1 MLVVAGRITVKPERR
16 EDAVRLALDVA
27 AETRKEAGCLS
38 YRFYADLE
46 DPGAF
51 FIFEEWRDQ
60 AALTAHFATPHMAT
74 FIAQVPELIAG
85 PPTITRYEVASSAP
99 M

>member
-1 MLVVAGRITVKPERR
+1 MLVVAGRIAVKPERR
-16 EDAVRLALDVA
+16 EDAVRLALEVA
-27 AETRKEAGCLS
+27 AATRAEPGCLS
-38 YRFYADLE
+38 YRFHADLE

-60 AALTAHFATPHMAT
+60 AALDAHFATPHMAT
-74 FIAQVPELIAG
+74 FLEHVAGLIAA
-85 PPTITRYEVASSAP
+85 PPAITRYEVASSGP

>member
-1 MLVVAGRITVKPERR
+1 MLVVAGRIAVKPERR
-16 EDAVRLALDVA
+16 EDAVRLALEVA
-27 AETRKEAGCLS
+27 AATRAEPGCLS

-46 DPGAF
+46 DPGTF

-60 AALTAHFATPHMAT
+60 TALDGHFTTPHMAT
-74 FIAQVPELIAG
+74 FLEHVGGLVAA
-85 PPTITRYEVASSAP
+85 PPTITRYEVACAGP

>member
-1 MLVVAGRITVKPERR
+1 MLVVAGRIAVKPERR

-27 AETRKEAGCLS
+27 EATRAEAGCLS

-46 DPGAF
+46 DPNRF
-51 FIFEEWRDQ
+51 FIFEEWRDED
-60 AALTAHFATPHMAT
+60 ALAAHFGTPHMTRFLEHAPGLVAT
-74 FIAQVPELIAG
+74 PPEIV
-85 PPTITRYEVASSAP
+85 RYEIASSAP

>member
-16 EDAVRLALDVA
+16 EDAIRLALEVA
-27 AETRKEAGCLS
+27 AATRAEVGCRS

-46 DPGAF
+46 DPAAF
-51 FIFEEWRDQ
+51 FIFEEWRDA
-60 AALTAHFATPHMAT
+60 AALEAHFTTPHMAR
-74 FIAQVPELIAG
+74 FLEQVSGLVAAPPE
-85 PPTITRYEVASSAP
+85 ITRYEIAASAA